1 MERLRKTQVYDQFHR
16 TMPMLRAARNRIR
29 NTFITTH
36 YDKVVG
42 TRCLE
47 IAEQLH
53 DEHVQRGVKVL
64 HAANMGLESGDAQK
78 ATQGMNALHRYNRLT
93 ARLTRLFESDVSDEL
108 PIIEDAYKKVNG
120 VEVRVPGESVRV
132 PVKIRMTKFMSRL
145 QEAHAAI
152 AAHGSRAKF
161 RIKADDTVAV

>member
-1 MERLRKTQVYDQFHR
+1 MERLRRTAPYDQYHR
-16 TMPMLRAARNRIR
+16 TMPMLRAARNRVR
-29 NTFITTH
+29 NTFLTTH

-53 DEHVQRGVKVL
+53 DQHVARGVKVL
-64 HAANMGLESGDAQK
+64 HAANAALESGDAQK
-78 ATQGMNALHRYNRLT
+78 ATQALNALHRHNRLT
-93 ARLTRLFESDVSDEL
+93 TRLTRLFESDVSDEL
-108 PIIEDAYKKVNG
+108 PVIEDAYKMVNG

-145 QEAHAAI
+145 QEAQAAI
-152 AAHGSRAKF
+152 AANGSRAKF
-161 RIKADDTVAV
+161 RQKPEDPVAI